1 MTVQVSKSLFSS
13 SNLRMETNGIS
24 YESEDMTDD
33 GYINIAQFCHRLEH
47 LKLIYCG
54 RMTDATIATYA
65 THLQHL
71 KSIELDGPFL
81 VTNTAWKNFITSV
94 GPRLESFALCETPRF
109 DLDCLK
115 MLVEHCPNLKQLRLS
130 RIVPLQDEWL
140 PVISK
145 LKHLQTLE
153 ISWPSPGQVI
163 STSSMCE
170 LINGVGSNLQ
180 ELTIQCCVQLT
191 DEVLTEAVLPT
202 CNKLTTL
209 NLSECDGFTS
219 DGIKALFDG
228 WVEQKSNF
236 GLKDLNLTRCTKMND
251 EAIESVLRHSRKTLS
266 AFSINSLDEV
276 SSRAL
281 EAIAGE
287 GDGASPCLSL
297 RFFDCGF
304 VRALDDI
311 VMDKLVKSCNALE
324 HLKVWGCHKLTECVP
339 IRPGL
344 RVEGRESDT
353 S

>member
-1 MTVQVSKSLFSS
+1 
-13 SNLRMETNGIS
+13 
-24 YESEDMTDD
+24 
-33 GYINIAQFCHRLEH
+33 LE
-47 LKLIYCG
+47 
-54 RMTDATIATYA
+54 A
-65 THLQHL
+65 
-71 KSIELDGPFL
+71 
-81 VTNTAWKNFITSV
+81 
-94 GPRLESFALCETPRF
+94 FALCETPRF

-140 PVISK
+140 LVISK

-153 ISWPSPGQVI
+153 ISWPSPGQLI

-170 LINGVGSNLQ
+170 LLNAVGSNLQ
-180 ELTIQCCVQLT
+180 ELTIQSCEKLT

-202 CNKLTTL
+202 CSKLTTL